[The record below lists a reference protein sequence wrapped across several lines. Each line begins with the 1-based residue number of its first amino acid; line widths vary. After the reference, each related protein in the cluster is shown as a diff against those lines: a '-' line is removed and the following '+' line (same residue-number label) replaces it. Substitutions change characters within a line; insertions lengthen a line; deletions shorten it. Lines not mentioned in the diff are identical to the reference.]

1 MNARSTAA
9 DPSRATARPT
19 NRTTLPELRTR
30 RPWMGALGVA
40 IAVALTGLPV
50 EAPEAA
56 IRNPEDVMIVDCL
69 LPGQV
74 RKLGRVSTYM
84 SARRP
89 VRTSQADC
97 EIRGG
102 EFVSF
107 DRADYRTALEVWM
120 TQAQT
125 GDAEAQNY
133 VGEIY
138 SKGLGREPDYS
149 KAAEWFQKA
158 VDQGNKRS
166 MINLGYLY
174 EQGLGVEKDVPKAL
188 NLYRQASGGSNDDLV
203 FASTVTISEE
213 TQAELETL
221 RSTVA
226 SQQSET
232 EQLRGRVQEL
242 EQQLNERKRALQ
254 QSRSELES
262 ARSEVIAKQTAL
274 DPQGSAELDAMRK
287 QYEADEQGLAAERA
301 KLEKERAEFAAK
313 VTADRARLAELRTR
327 EEELARQ
334 SDGRSPDSKST
345 EELARIRSAATELA
359 LALDTSESKFD
370 QMQAQL
376 AANEAKLG
384 EQQQKFDAERKKMQA
399 QLAASQQDRE
409 LLLLLEK
416 KLSEKQRE
424 VSRQRQQIASLEQQV
439 TGGVPASGRSAAA
452 SGGVATTAGLVLE
465 ILEPAI
471 TGTRGRNAATVRSQ
485 SGSTEIMGR
494 VISGAGVSAVQVNGK
509 AVAVGAGGVFRT
521 QVPVAAAGSVV
532 QIAALDRAGKKAN
545 QSFTLL
551 PAPPG
556 SVGAAPSAP
565 SAGGIPK
572 GVTLGRYHALV
583 IGNDAYSGY
592 PKLTSAVSDSKMVG
606 NVLQTRYGFKTRVL
620 NNANRFE
627 ILSALND
634 VRESLGPNDNLLVY
648 FAGHGELDAGTQQ
661 GYWIPIDGQED
672 TPKTWISNRAITDIL
687 NTMQARH
694 VMVVA
699 DSCYSGAMT
708 RASVPRSTQAMA
720 PAQWAQWLKTASA
733 SRSRTALTSG
743 GLAPVPDSSSG
754 GNSLFAQAFVNTLE
768 DNNRL
773 LEGASLFRSVTR
785 TVAVGASE
793 ATLAQQPEYAP
804 IRFAGHEAG
813 EFFFM
818 PSGRTAAA
826 GMP

>member
-1 MNARSTAA
+1 MNARDTFV
-9 DPSRATARPT
+9 DAT
-19 NRTTLPELRTR
+19 RTPKAR
-30 RPWMGALGVA
+30 RPWLGGLGVA

-50 EAPEAA
+50 DAPQAA

-74 RKLGRVSTYM
+74 RKLGRVSTFM

-89 VRTSQADC
+89 IRTSQADC

-102 EFVSF
+102 EFVSY
-107 DRADYRTALEVWM
+107 DRANYQTALEVWM
-120 TQAQT
+120 GQAQT

-138 SKGLGREPDYS
+138 AKGLGREPDYG

-158 VDQGNKRS
+158 VAQGLKRA

-174 EQGLGVEKDVPKAL
+174 EQGLGVEKDLPKAL
-188 NLYRQASGGSNDDLV
+188 NLYRQASGSANDDLV
-203 FASTVTISEE
+203 FASTVTVSEE
-213 TQAELETL
+213 AQAEIETL
-221 RSTVA
+221 RATVA
-226 SQQSET
+226 TQKTET
-232 EQLRGRVQEL
+232 EELRGRVQEL
-242 EQQLNERKRALQ
+242 EQQLSDRKRALR
-254 QSRSELES
+254 QSQSELEN
-262 ARSEVIAKQTAL
+262 ARAEVTAKQTAM
-274 DPQGSAELDAMRK
+274 DPQGSAELDSMRR
-287 QYEADEQGLAAERA
+287 QAETDEQALVAERA
-301 KLEKERAEFAAK
+301 KLDSERSAWSAK
-313 VTADRARLAELRTR
+313 VAADRAKLADLRAQEQELSTKAASPAAGADSARD
-327 EEELARQ
+327 LARV
-334 SDGRSPDSKST
+334 R
-345 EELARIRSAATELA
+345 AAATELA
-359 LALDTSESKFD
+359 LALDSTEAKFT
-370 QMQAQL
+370 QMQTQL
-376 AANEAKLG
+376 AANEAKLAA
-384 EQQQKFDAERKKMQA
+384 QQTKFDAERKKMQA

-424 VSRQRQQIASLEQQV
+424 VSKQRDQIASLEQQV
-439 TGGVPASGRSAAA
+439 TGGVPASGRRAPAT
-452 SGGVATTAGLVLE
+452 GGVATTAGLVLE

-471 TGTRGRNAATVRSQ
+471 TATRGRNAAMVRNQ
-485 SGSTEIMGR
+485 SGTTEIMGR
-494 VISGAGVSAVQVNGK
+494 VISGAGVSTVQVNGK

-521 QVPVAAAGSVV
+521 SVPVVAAGSVV
-532 QIAALDRAGKKAN
+532 QVAALDRAGKKAN

-551 PAPPG
+551 PAPAG
-556 SVGAAPSAP
+556 SVGAVAAAPN
-565 SAGGIPK
+565 AGGIPK

-583 IGNDAYSGY
+583 IGNDQYGAY
-592 PKLTSAVSDSKMVG
+592 PKLTSAVSDSKKVG

-634 VRESLGPNDNLLVY
+634 LREALGPNDNLLVY
-648 FAGHGELDAGTQQ
+648 FAGHGELEAGTQQ
-661 GYWIPIDGQED
+661 GYWIPVDGQAD

-687 NTMQARH
+687 NTMQAKH

-708 RASVPRSTQAMA
+708 RASVPTFSQALA
-720 PAQWAQWLKTASA
+720 PAKWAQWLKSASA

-743 GLAPVPDSSSG
+743 GLAPVPDSGSG
-754 GNSLFAQAFVNTLE
+754 GNSLFAKAFVNALE
-768 DNNRL
+768 DNNKL

-818 PSGRTAAA
+818 PSGRAAA
-826 GMP
+826 VGMP

>member
-1 MNARSTAA
+1 MTAC
-9 DPSRATARPT
+9 DTLVDLSRPA
-19 NRTTLPELRTR
+19 R

-50 EAPEAA
+50 EAPQAA

-89 VRTSQADC
+89 IRTSQADC

-107 DRADYRTALEVWM
+107 DRANYQTALEVWM
-120 TQAQT
+120 GQAQA

-138 SKGLGREPDYS
+138 AKGLGREPDYA

-158 VDQGNKRS
+158 VDQGLKRS

-174 EQGLGVEKDVPKAL
+174 EEGLGVGKDLPKAL
-188 NLYRQASGGSNDDLV
+188 NLYRQASGSTDDDLV
-203 FASTVTISEE
+203 FESTVTVTEE
-213 TQAELETL
+213 AQAEIETL
-221 RSTVA
+221 RATVDTQKQEA
-226 SQQSET
+226 E
-232 EQLRGRVQEL
+232 ELRERVQDL
-242 EQQLNERKRALQ
+242 EQQLSDRKRALQ

-262 ARSEVIAKQTAL
+262 ARAEVVAKQTAM
-274 DPQGSAELDAMRK
+274 DPQGSAELDAMR
-287 QYEADEQGLAAERA
+287 QQVDADEKALAQERATLDAERA
-301 KLEKERAEFAAK
+301 AWKSK
-313 VTADRARLAELRTR
+313 VDADRAKLAELRAEEKALATKTAGAAPSSDDTR
-327 EEELARQ
+327 DLARV
-334 SDGRSPDSKST
+334 R
-345 EELARIRSAATELA
+345 AAATELA
-359 LALDTSESKFD
+359 LALDSAETKFT
-370 QMQAQL
+370 QMQTQL
-376 AANEAKLG
+376 ASNEAKLAA
-384 EQQQKFDAERKKMQA
+384 QQSKFDAERKKMQA

-424 VSRQRQQIASLEQQV
+424 VTRQRDQIASLEQQV
-439 TGGVPASGRSAAA
+439 TGGAPASGGRPAA

-471 TGTRGRNAATVRSQ
+471 TATRGRSAAMVRNQ
-485 SGSTEIMGR
+485 TGTTEIMGR
-494 VISGAGVSAVQVNGK
+494 VISGAGVSTVQVNGK
-509 AVAVGAGGVFRT
+509 PVAVGAGGVFRT
-521 QVPVAAAGSVV
+521 SVPVVAAGSVV

-551 PAPPG
+551 PAPAG
-556 SVGAAPSAP
+556 SVGAAAP
-565 SAGGIPK
+565 TASTAGIPK

-583 IGNDAYSGY
+583 IGNDQYSGY
-592 PKLTSAVSDSKMVG
+592 PKLTSAVNDSKKVG
-606 NVLQTRYGFKTRVL
+606 AVLQTRYGFKTRVL

-634 VRESLGPNDNLLVY
+634 MRESLGPNDNLLVY
-648 FAGHGELDAGTQQ
+648 FAGHGELEAGTQQ
-661 GYWIPIDGQED
+661 GYWIPVDGQAD
-672 TPKTWISNRAITDIL
+672 APKTWISNRAITDIL

-708 RASVPRSTQAMA
+708 RASVPTFSQAIA
-720 PAQWAQWLKTASA
+720 PAQWVQWLKSASA

-754 GNSLFAQAFVNTLE
+754 GNSLFAKAFVNALE
-768 DNNRL
+768 DNNKL
-773 LEGASLFRSVTR
+773 LEGRKLFRNVTV
-785 TVAVGASE
+785 TVAAGASE
-793 ATLAQQPEYAP
+793 AALAQQPEYAP

-818 PSGRTAAA
+818 PSGRAAA
-826 GMP
+826 VGMP